1 MKFSVFQLA
10 GLLSRSNRC
19 FSSEFRRNLMNFAV
33 RSSRSRISDST
44 EQVFRWKTW
53 DFHFRQKFRKKF
65 CDTCTRFLIN
75 SGKSMISWRSCDFLD
90 RSKSRQ
96 IKGRNWR
103 KSSTRSDFR
112 KTLDVLMWFHRPLHS
127 QGKTGAKW
135 TSRNDKK
142 RHSFSGG
149 FLDFRGIWWKNGHL
163 SGRLKALRHFRWILM
178 EFMNL
183 RVSLLRECVSQAN

>member
-1 MKFSVFQLA
+1 MLFWMKFSVFQLA
-10 GLLSRSNRC
+10 GLLPRSNRC
-19 FSSEFRRNLMNFAV
+19 FFSEFRRKFMIFAV

-44 EQVFRWKTW
+44 EQVFWRKTW
-53 DFHFRQKFRKKF
+53 NFHFRQKFWKKF

-142 RHSFSGG
+142 RHSKEFSGG
-149 FLDFRGIWWKNGHL
+149 FLDFHGIWWKKMPIWVGD
-163 SGRLKALRHFRWILM
+163 
-178 EFMNL
+178 
-183 RVSLLRECVSQAN
+183 